1 MMGLATRRK
10 IHLITVEVLLLL
22 TSLIVIVP
30 MLIMI
35 FGSFMNSS
43 EVMRFNLALPEKW
56 LFSNYKQ
63 VYEEGSLGR
72 AFINSIV
79 ITGVSSI
86 INMFASS
93 AASFILARRETKT
106 ANVLYMF
113 FFMGLIAPMSTITTI
128 RVVQWMGF
136 YGSTTS
142 VILIYAALNTA
153 FSVFLYSGFIKSI
166 PKALDEVAFLEG
178 AGAVGVFFRIILPL
192 IVPVNATVAI
202 MVFMSVWNDITI
214 PLYFL
219 TDSSTWTMP
228 LSVYNFYGKY
238 SRDWNLIFADLVLT
252 SLPVLI
258 LYIFAQKYIVSGL
271 TAGAV
276 KG

>member
-1 MMGLATRRK
+1 MNATLRK
-10 IHLITVEVLLLL
+10 SWRTYLVEIVMLLG
-22 TSLIVIVP
+22 SLIVLLPI
-30 MLIMI
+30 LIMVL
-35 FGSFMNSS
+35 GSFKTSA
-43 EVMRFNLALPEKW
+43 EVLDFSLKLPKEW
-56 LFSNYKQ
+56 LFSNYQK
-63 VYEEGSLGR
+63 VYEEGNLLR
-72 AFINSIV
+72 AFLNGIL

-86 INMFASS
+86 VNIVTTS
-93 AASFILARRETKT
+93 AASFVLVRRESRLSN
-106 ANVLYMF
+106 ALYLF

-128 RVVQWMGF
+128 RVVQWLGF
-136 YGSTTS
+136 YGSITS

-153 FSVFLYSGFIKSI
+153 FSVFLYNGFIKSI

-178 AGAVGVFFRIILPL
+178 AGMFSVFFRIIIPL

-214 PLYFL
+214 PIYFL
-219 TDSSTWTMP
+219 TNSSDWTMP

-252 SLPVLI
+252 SLPVFI
-258 LYIFAQKYIVSGL
+258 LYLFAQKYIVGGL

>member
-1 MMGLATRRK
+1 MGFTRKMAWRNYLVEGFLILASL
-10 IHLITVEVLLLL
+10 LIILPL
-22 TSLIVIVP
+22 
-30 MLIMI
+30 LIMI
-35 FGSFMNSS
+35 FGSFMTSA
-43 EVMRFNLALPEKW
+43 EVLKFSLRLPDKW
-56 LFSNYKQ
+56 MFSNYTT
-63 VYEEGSLGR
+63 VFREGGLGR
-72 AFINSIV
+72 AFLNGLL

-86 INMFASS
+86 LNIFTSS
-93 AASFILARRETKT
+93 AASFILVRRETKWSGF
-106 ANVLYMF
+106 LYMF

-136 YGSTTS
+136 YGSITS
-142 VILIYAALNTA
+142 VILIYASLNTA
-153 FSVFLYSGFIKSI
+153 FSVFLYSGFIRSI

-178 AGAVGVFFRIILPL
+178 ANTFDVFFKIVTPL

-219 TDSSTWTMP
+219 TDSSDWTMP

-258 LYIFAQKYIVSGL
+258 LYLFCQKYIVSGL

>member
-1 MMGLATRRK
+1 MSFSRKMAWRNYVVEGL
-10 IHLITVEVLLLL
+10 LILASLLIILPL
-22 TSLIVIVP
+22 
-30 MLIMI
+30 LIMM
-35 FGSFMNSS
+35 FGSFMTSA
-43 EVMRFNLALPEKW
+43 EVLKFSLWLPEKW
-56 LFSNYKQ
+56 NFSNYTT
-63 VYEEGSLGR
+63 VFREGGLGR
-72 AFINSIV
+72 AFLNGML

-86 INMFASS
+86 LNIFTSS
-93 AASFILARRETKT
+93 AASFILVRRETKWS
-106 ANVLYMF
+106 NFLYMF

-136 YGSTTS
+136 YGSITS
-142 VILIYAALNTA
+142 VILIYASLNTA
-153 FSVFLYSGFIKSI
+153 FSVFLYSGFIRSI

-178 AGAVGVFFRIILPL
+178 ANTFDVFFKIVTPL

-219 TDSSTWTMP
+219 TDSSDWTMP

-258 LYIFAQKYIVSGL
+258 LYIFCQKYIVSGL

>member
-1 MMGLATRRK
+1 MSFSRKLTIRNYIVEILLILASL
-10 IHLITVEVLLLL
+10 LIIIPLLL
-22 TSLIVIVP
+22 
-30 MLIMI
+30 MI
-35 FGSFMNSS
+35 FGSFMTSAEVSS
-43 EVMRFNLALPEKW
+43 FKIRLPENW
-56 LFSNYKQ
+56 QFSNYKK
-63 VYEEGSLGR
+63 VFEEGGLMR
-72 AFINSIV
+72 AFWNGILITSLSAILNIV
-79 ITGVSSI
+79 T
-86 INMFASS
+86 SS
-93 AASFILARRETKT
+93 AAAFVLARRESKLSSF
-106 ANVLYMF
+106 LYLF

-136 YGSTTS
+136 YGSVSS
-142 VILIYAALNTA
+142 VIFIYAALNTA
-153 FSVFLYSGFIKSI
+153 FSMFLYSGFIKTI
-166 PKALDEVAFLEG
+166 PKVLDEVAFLEG
-178 AGAVGVFFRIILPL
+178 ANLFRVFFRIITPL
-192 IVPVNATVAI
+192 IIPVNATVAI

-214 PLYFL
+214 PIYFL

-228 LSVYNFYGKY
+228 LSVYNFYGKF

>member
-1 MMGLATRRK
+1 MGFSRKLALRNY
-10 IHLITVEVLLLL
+10 IVEGFLILASLTIIIPLL
-22 TSLIVIVP
+22 
-30 MLIMI
+30 MMI
-35 FGSFMNSS
+35 FGSFMTST
-43 EVMRFNLALPEKW
+43 EVLRFSLRLPEKW
-56 LFSNYKQ
+56 LFSNYVQ
-63 VYEEGSLGR
+63 VFKDGGLGR
-72 AFINSIV
+72 AFLNGML

-86 INMFASS
+86 VNIITSS
-93 AASFILARRETKT
+93 AASFILVRRETKLSSI
-106 ANVLYMF
+106 LYLF
-113 FFMGLIAPMSTITTI
+113 FFMGLIAPMSMITTI

-136 YGSTTS
+136 YGSISS
-142 VILIYAALNTA
+142 VIFIYAALNTA

-166 PKALDEVAFLEG
+166 PRALDEVAFLEG
-178 AGAVGVFFRIILPL
+178 ATIFDVFIRIVTPL

-219 TDSSTWTMP
+219 TDSSNWTMP

-258 LYIFAQKYIVSGL
+258 LYLFAQKYIVSGL

>member
-1 MMGLATRRK
+1 MNATLRK
-10 IHLITVEVLLLL
+10 SWRTYLVEIVMLLG
-22 TSLIVIVP
+22 SLIVLLPI
-30 MLIMI
+30 LIMVL
-35 FGSFMNSS
+35 GSFKTSA
-43 EVMRFNLALPEKW
+43 EVLDFSLKLPKEW
-56 LFSNYKQ
+56 LFSNYQK
-63 VYEEGSLGR
+63 VYEEGNLLR
-72 AFINSIV
+72 AFLNGIL

-86 INMFASS
+86 VNIVTTS
-93 AASFILARRETKT
+93 AASFVLVRRESRLSN
-106 ANVLYMF
+106 ALYLF

-128 RVVQWMGF
+128 RVVQWLGF
-136 YGSTTS
+136 YGSITS

-153 FSVFLYSGFIKSI
+153 FSVFLYNGFIKSI

-178 AGAVGVFFRIILPL
+178 AGMFSVFFRIIIPL

-214 PLYFL
+214 PIYFL
-219 TDSSTWTMP
+219 TDSSDWTMP

-252 SLPVLI
+252 SLPVFI
-258 LYIFAQKYIVSGL
+258 LYLFAQKYIVGGL

>member
-1 MMGLATRRK
+1 MNYTRKLALRTYLVEGF
-10 IHLITVEVLLLL
+10 LILM
-22 TSLIVIVP
+22 SLIIILP
-30 MLIMI
+30 MLVMI
-35 FGSFMNSS
+35 FGSFMNNI
-43 EVMRFNLALPEKW
+43 EVMKFTLRLPSEW
-56 LFSNYKQ
+56 HFSNYVTVFK
-63 VYEEGSLGR
+63 EGGLAR
-72 AFINSIV
+72 AFWNGLL
-79 ITGVSSI
+79 ITGVSCI
-86 INMFASS
+86 LNIFTSS
-93 AASFILARRETKT
+93 AAAFILTRRDTKL

-128 RVVQWMGF
+128 RVVQWFGF
-136 YGSTTS
+136 YGSITS
-142 VILIYAALNTA
+142 VILIYASLNTA
-153 FSVFLYSGFIKSI
+153 FSVFLYSGFIRSI

-178 AGAVGVFFRIILPL
+178 AGTLGVFFKIVTPL
-192 IVPVNATVAI
+192 ILPVNATVAI

-219 TDSSTWTMP
+219 TDSSDWTMP
-228 LSVYNFYGKY
+228 LSVYNFYGKF

-258 LYIFAQKYIVSGL
+258 LYLFCQKYIVSGL

>member
-1 MMGLATRRK
+1 MSFSKKAALRNY
-10 IHLITVEVLLLL
+10 LVEAFLLLMSL
-22 TSLIVIVP
+22 TIIVP
-30 MLIMI
+30 LLIMI
-35 FGSFMNSS
+35 FGSFMTSA
-43 EVMRFNLALPEKW
+43 EVLEFSLRLPDQW
-56 LFSNYKQ
+56 LFSNYAQ
-63 VYEEGSLGR
+63 VFKEGGLGR
-72 AFINSIV
+72 AFLNGIW
-79 ITGVSSI
+79 ITGISSI
-86 INMFASS
+86 LTIATSS
-93 AASFILARRETKT
+93 AAAFIIARRETKLSG
-106 ANVLYMF
+106 VLYLF

-128 RVVQWMGF
+128 KVVQWLGF
-136 YGSTTS
+136 YGSITS
-142 VILIYAALNTA
+142 VIFIYTSLNIA

-178 AGAVGVFFRIILPL
+178 ANMFDVFFRIVTPL

-228 LSVYNFYGKY
+228 LSVYNFYGKF
-238 SRDWNLIFADLVLT
+238 SRDWNLIFADLVMT

-258 LYIFAQKYIVSGL
+258 LYLFAQKYIVSGL

>member
-1 MMGLATRRK
+1 MGFSRKLAFRNYLVEGL
-10 IHLITVEVLLLL
+10 LILASLTIILPLL
-22 TSLIVIVP
+22 
-30 MLIMI
+30 MMI
-35 FGSFMNSS
+35 FGSFMTSS
-43 EVMRFNLALPEKW
+43 EVLRFTLKLPEKW
-56 LFSNYKQ
+56 MFSNYTQ
-63 VYEEGSLGR
+63 VFKEGGLGR
-72 AFINSIV
+72 AFLNGLL

-86 INMFASS
+86 VNIITSS
-93 AASFILARRETKT
+93 AASFILVRRETKWSSM
-106 ANVLYMF
+106 LYLY
-113 FFMGLIAPMSTITTI
+113 FFMGLIAPMSMITTI
-128 RVVQWMGF
+128 RVLQWMGI
-136 YGSTTS
+136 YGSITS
-142 VILIYAALNTA
+142 VILIYSALNTA

-178 AGAVGVFFRIILPL
+178 ANMFDVFFRIVTPL

-219 TDSSTWTMP
+219 TDSSNWTMP

-258 LYIFAQKYIVSGL
+258 LYLFAQKYIVSGL

>member
-1 MMGLATRRK
+1 MNFARKLALRNYAVE
-10 IHLITVEVLLLL
+10 IFLLIA
-22 TSLIVIVP
+22 SLAIILP
-30 MLIMI
+30 MLLMI
-35 FGSFMNSS
+35 FGSFMTSA
-43 EVMRFNLALPEKW
+43 EVTKFTIRLPEKW
-56 LFSNYKQ
+56 LFSNYVKVFQ
-63 VYEEGSLGR
+63 EGGLGR
-72 AFINSIV
+72 AFLNGIV

-86 INMFASS
+86 LNIVTSS
-93 AASFILARRETKT
+93 AAAFILARRESKLSSF
-106 ANVLYMF
+106 LYLF

-136 YGSTTS
+136 YGSVTS
-142 VILIYAALNTA
+142 VIFIYAALNTA
-153 FSVFLYSGFIKSI
+153 FSMFLYSGFIKSI
-166 PKALDEVAFLEG
+166 PKVLDEVAFLEG
-178 AGAVGVFFRIILPL
+178 ANLFSVFFRIITPL

-238 SRDWNLIFADLVLT
+238 SRDWNLIFADLVMT

-258 LYIFAQKYIVSGL
+258 LYLFAQKYIVSGL

>member
-1 MMGLATRRK
+1 MNFARKLALRNYAVE
-10 IHLITVEVLLLL
+10 IFLLIA
-22 TSLIVIVP
+22 SLAIILP
-30 MLIMI
+30 MLLMI
-35 FGSFMNSS
+35 FGSFMTSA
-43 EVMRFNLALPEKW
+43 EVTKFTIRLPEKW
-56 LFSNYKQ
+56 LFSNYVKVFQ
-63 VYEEGSLGR
+63 EGGLGR
-72 AFINSIV
+72 AFLNGIV

-86 INMFASS
+86 LNIVTSS
-93 AASFILARRETKT
+93 AAAFILARRESKLSSF
-106 ANVLYMF
+106 LYLF

-136 YGSTTS
+136 YGSVTS
-142 VILIYAALNTA
+142 VIFIYAALNTA
-153 FSVFLYSGFIKSI
+153 FSMFLYSGFIKSI
-166 PKALDEVAFLEG
+166 PKVLDEVAFLEG
-178 AGAVGVFFRIILPL
+178 ANLFSVFFRIITPL

-238 SRDWNLIFADLVLT
+238 SRDWNLIFADLVMT

-258 LYIFAQKYIVSGL
+258 LYLFAQKYIVSGL
-271 TAGAV
+271 TAGA
-276 KG
+276 G

>member
-1 MMGLATRRK
+1 MSHTRK
-10 IHLITVEVLLLL
+10 IAWRNYLVEGLLILASLLIILPL
-22 TSLIVIVP
+22 
-30 MLIMI
+30 LIMI
-35 FGSFMNSS
+35 FGSFMNST
-43 EVMRFNLALPEKW
+43 EVLKFTLRFPDQW
-56 LFSNYKQ
+56 MFSNYTK
-63 VYEEGSLGR
+63 VFREGGLGR
-72 AFINSIV
+72 AFLNGLL
-79 ITGVSSI
+79 ITGVSSVLNI
-86 INMFASS
+86 FTSS
-93 AASFILARRETKT
+93 AAAFILVRRETRL
-106 ANVLYMF
+106 AGFLYMF

-136 YGSTTS
+136 YGSITS
-142 VILIYAALNTA
+142 VILIYASLNTA
-153 FSVFLYSGFIKSI
+153 FSVFLYSGFIRSI

-178 AGAVGVFFRIILPL
+178 ANTIDVFFRIVTPL
-192 IVPVNATVAI
+192 ILPVNATVAI

-219 TDSSTWTMP
+219 TDSSDWTMP

-252 SLPVLI
+252 SLPVFV
-258 LYIFAQKYIVSGL
+258 LYLFCQKYIVSGL

>member
-1 MMGLATRRK
+1 MSFSRKMAWRNYLVEGFLILASL
-10 IHLITVEVLLLL
+10 LIILPL
-22 TSLIVIVP
+22 
-30 MLIMI
+30 LIML
-35 FGSFMNSS
+35 FGSFMTSS
-43 EVMRFNLALPEKW
+43 EVLKFSLRLPEEWK
-56 LFSNYKQ
+56 FSNYTTVFK
-63 VYEEGSLGR
+63 EGGLGR
-72 AFINSIV
+72 AFLNGML

-86 INMFASS
+86 LNIFTSS
-93 AASFILARRETKT
+93 AASFILVRRETKWS
-106 ANVLYMF
+106 NFLYMF

-136 YGSTTS
+136 YGSITS
-142 VILIYAALNTA
+142 VILIYASLNTA
-153 FSVFLYSGFIKSI
+153 FSVFLYSGFIRSI

-178 AGAVGVFFRIILPL
+178 ANTFDVFFKIVTPL

-219 TDSSTWTMP
+219 TDSSDWTMP

-258 LYIFAQKYIVSGL
+258 LYIFCQKYIVSGL

>member
-1 MMGLATRRK
+1 MSFTRKMAWRNYLVEGFLILASL
-10 IHLITVEVLLLL
+10 LIILPL
-22 TSLIVIVP
+22 
-30 MLIMI
+30 LIMI
-35 FGSFMNSS
+35 FGSFMTST
-43 EVMRFNLALPEKW
+43 EVLKFSLRLPDKW
-56 LFSNYKQ
+56 VFSNYST
-63 VYEEGSLGR
+63 VFREGGLGR
-72 AFINSIV
+72 AFLNGLL

-86 INMFASS
+86 LNIFTSS
-93 AASFILARRETKT
+93 AASFILVRRETKWS
-106 ANVLYMF
+106 NFLYMF

-136 YGSTTS
+136 YGSITS
-142 VILIYAALNTA
+142 VILIYASLNTA
-153 FSVFLYSGFIKSI
+153 FSVFLYSGFIRSI

-178 AGAVGVFFRIILPL
+178 ANTFDVFFKIVTPL

-219 TDSSTWTMP
+219 TDSSDWTMP

-258 LYIFAQKYIVSGL
+258 LYIFCQKYIVSGL

>member
-1 MMGLATRRK
+1 MSFTRKMAWRNYLVEGFLILASL
-10 IHLITVEVLLLL
+10 LIILPL
-22 TSLIVIVP
+22 
-30 MLIMI
+30 LIML
-35 FGSFMNSS
+35 FGSFMTSS
-43 EVMRFNLALPEKW
+43 EVLKFSLRLPEQWK
-56 LFSNYKQ
+56 FSNYAE
-63 VYEEGSLGR
+63 VFREGGLGR
-72 AFINSIV
+72 AFLNGML
-79 ITGVSSI
+79 ITSVSSVLNI
-86 INMFASS
+86 FTSS
-93 AASFILARRETKT
+93 AASFILVRRETKMSGF
-106 ANVLYMF
+106 LYMF

-136 YGSTTS
+136 YGSITS
-142 VILIYAALNTA
+142 VILIYASLNTA
-153 FSVFLYSGFIKSI
+153 FSVFLYSGFIRSI

-178 AGAVGVFFRIILPL
+178 ANTFSVFFRIVTPL

-219 TDSSTWTMP
+219 TDSSDWTMP

-258 LYIFAQKYIVSGL
+258 LYIFCQKYIVSGL